1 MLTLVFVQTLYL
13 CIKYTVGIQDETA
26 LFLDELGET
35 LLVFLLDLAQLFQNS
50 LVISENV
57 QLFQLAAVL
66 QETVADLVT
75 QQLGQ
80 TRVGLIQ
87 PSPVCDTVGDVLEL
101 VRVSRYSSWNTLS
114 LMSSECSLETPLTL

>member
-50 LVISENV
+50 LANPALRRANE
-57 QLFQLAAVL
+57 
-66 QETVADLVT
+66 
-75 QQLGQ
+75 
-80 TRVGLIQ
+80 
-87 PSPVCDTVGDVLEL
+87 
-101 VRVSRYSSWNTLS
+101 
-114 LMSSECSLETPLTL
+114 

>member
-101 VRVSRYSSWNTLS
+101 VRGVQIFFVEYAVLDDPSAAWKRR
-114 LMSSECSLETPLTL
+114 